1 MRSTM
6 AVTSIITT
14 TGSMTVEADT
24 PEAAQEQ
31 VEAALKHAWRHAP
44 SAWQAGID
52 LLNDGCVR
60 RYRSSRYADVHKSA
74 SITASAT
81 FGHSA

>member
-1 MRSTM
+1 M
-6 AVTSIITT
+6 AGTSIITT

-44 SAWQAGID
+44 SAWHAGID
-52 LLNDGCVR
+52 LRNDAHTEHDILC
-60 RYRSSRYADVHKSA
+60 DVVLEDDDA
-74 SITASAT
+74 
-81 FGHSA
+81 

>member
-1 MRSTM
+1 MRYTM

-52 LLNDGCVR
+52 LLNDAHTEHDIL
-60 RYRSSRYADVHKSA
+60 YDVMLEDDDA
-74 SITASAT
+74 
-81 FGHSA
+81 

>member
-1 MRSTM
+1 MRYTM

-31 VEAALKHAWRHAP
+31 VEAVLKYAWRHAP

-52 LLNDGCVR
+52 LLNDAYTAHSSPYTFFLLNGDMEL
-60 RYRSSRYADVHKSA
+60 YRNRHFF
-74 SITASAT
+74 I
-81 FGHSA
+81 

>member
-1 MRSTM
+1 MRYTM

-52 LLNDGCVR
+52 LLNDAHTEHEMLC
-60 RYRSSRYADVHKSA
+60 DVMLEDDDA
-74 SITASAT
+74 
-81 FGHSA
+81 